1 MNTVVTPMPSSNRD
15 TGSLVRAGHWLNR
28 AAGALRRALEASAQA
43 RAQAHVREFA
53 QRCEALQPEL
63 AKELR
68 QACAGARHV
77 P

>member
-1 MNTVVTPMPSSNRD
+1 MNTVVTLMPTR
-15 TGSLVRAGHWLNR
+15 GHAAGVLAPAGRWLSC

-43 RAQAHVREFA
+43 RAQHHLREFA

-68 QACAGARHV
+68 QASAGARDGM
-77 P
+77 